1 MIKSIR
7 NLTIFAI
14 FWSVAFATFAQE
26 NFTEQKAG
34 NTIFLSIPNYLVKTR
49 SLNDDATLQYMN
61 AKKEAYVIVIDDSK
75 KQLEELGTK
84 YDGIEDFHEGVSK
97 ELITSLKNPVESGK
111 KTFLVGK
118 NKYSQSVLN
127 GKFTNSSE
135 KEVGI
140 TYLLTYVET
149 DENYYQILCW
159 STAELFPKLEV
170 DYLKIVKTLR
180 EGDCK

>member
-1 MIKSIR
+1 MYKSIR
-7 NLTIFAI
+7 NLAVFAI
-14 FWSVAFATFAQE
+14 FWSVSFVTLAQE
-26 NFTEQKAG
+26 NYTEQKAG
-34 NTIFLSIPNYLVKTR
+34 NTIFLSIPNYFVKTT

-75 KQLEELGTK
+75 KLLEDLGTK
-84 YDGIEDFHEGVSK
+84 YDGVADFHDGVSK
-97 ELITSLKNPVESGK
+97 ELIAGLKNPVESERK
-111 KTFLVGK
+111 SFMVGK

-127 GKFTNSSE
+127 GQFTNSSE
-135 KEVGI
+135 KEMGI

-149 DENYYQILCW
+149 DENFYQILCW
-159 STAELFPKLEV
+159 STAELYSKLEP